1 MTEPTPA
8 GEQPPTAPDG
18 TPLTP
23 EEWDAVRRLR
33 GERAT
38 LPSPAPS
45 PAPPPAPAVA
55 PEPVEPDA
63 AVDAR
68 ATGPHEPEAA
78 AEALPAAPQPEADAL
93 PAAPRWGGDRAAT
106 LAAGSPASRA
116 AVTALGLLLV
126 LAVAAAA
133 LVAVVATH
141 LSSKHAATADATGAI
156 AAATDGVA
164 TVLSYNYKSLD
175 NDFTKA
181 ESLLTP
187 SFRKSYVATTA
198 KAVQPLAAKYKAV
211 SSAQVTAAGVV
222 ASGSGHVQVL
232 VFVDQTVTNSQLAK
246 PRLDRSRIIVDLSS
260 RNGHWLINKL
270 TPV

>member
-38 LPSPAPS
+38 LPSPAPP
-45 PAPPPAPAVA
+45 PAPTPTPAVA

-68 ATGPHEPEAA
+68 AAGPTEPEAA
-78 AEALPAAPQPEADAL
+78 AEAL

-141 LSSKHAATADATGAI
+141 LSSKHAATADATDAI